1 MNYTEFL
8 TAVPVDISTIL
19 LIALLSLLIFVALGF
34 MWGMA
39 VCSMYDVAGG
49 IAGPVIVMVIALG
62 LWLFL
67 TGAMARNLT
76 RGERED
82 KVKANPVLMKLA
94 DEAKAMD
101 KRLYEMLHEADK
113 EIRYGRSEE
122 TADGVGAETDPG
134 RAGDKAGDETPVG
147 K

>member
-1 MNYTEFL
+1 MNYAEFL
-8 TAVPVDISTIL
+8 TAVPVDVSTII
-19 LIALLSLLIFVALGF
+19 LIAALSLIIFAALGL

-39 VCSMYDVAGG
+39 VCSMDDGAGG
-49 IAGPVIVMVIALG
+49 VAGPVIVMVVTLG

-67 TGAMARNLT
+67 TGVMARNLT

-101 KRLYEMLHEADK
+101 KRLYEMMHEADK
-113 EIRYGRSEE
+113 EIKYGRSEE
-122 TADGVGAETDPG
+122 TVDGVGAKGDPG
-134 RAGDKAGDETPVG
+134 RTGDKAGDETPVG

>member
-8 TAVPVDISTIL
+8 TAVPVDVSTII
-19 LIALLSLLIFVALGF
+19 LIVLLSFLSFVLLGL

-39 VCSMYDVAGG
+39 VCSMDDGAGG
-49 IAGPVIVMVIALG
+49 LAGPVIVMVVALG

-67 TGAMARNLT
+67 TDAMARNMT

-113 EIRYGRSEE
+113 EIKYGRTEE

-134 RAGDKAGDETPVG
+134 RAGDKAGDETPAG

>member
-8 TAVPVDISTIL
+8 TAVPVDASTIL
-19 LIALLSLLIFVALGF
+19 LIVALSLLILVALGF

-39 VCSMYDVAGG
+39 VCSMDDGAGG
-49 IAGPVIVMVIALG
+49 LAGPVIVMVVTLG

-67 TGAMARNLT
+67 TGAMARNMT

-82 KVKANPVLMKLA
+82 KVKANPVLTKLA

-122 TADGVGAETDPG
+122 TADGVGAEGDPG
-134 RAGDKAGDETPVG
+134 RAGDETGNKTPAHE
-147 K
+147 